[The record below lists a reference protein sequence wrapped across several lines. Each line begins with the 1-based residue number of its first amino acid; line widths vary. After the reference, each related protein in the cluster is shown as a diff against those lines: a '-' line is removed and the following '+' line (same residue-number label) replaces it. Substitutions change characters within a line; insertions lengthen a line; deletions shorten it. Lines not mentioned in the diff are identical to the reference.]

1 MNVFEA
7 VVVGLGMGMLF
18 GLALEK
24 SRVFEPGMI
33 IGQMR
38 LDNFIMLKVFLSAVA
53 TGLVLLSALQGF
65 GLIKLAPKATLYLAD
80 IGGGLLLGVGITLAG
95 ACPGTILAQIGA
107 GYRDAW
113 LTLLGGLAG
122 AAAFGYAEP
131 SLRPWLSGG
140 PGKLTL
146 DAMLSLPFWAV
157 ALPFAAVIIAGLW
170 LLETLRPWRGDLG
183 PAVDGDAAN

>member
-7 VVVGLGMGMLF
+7 VVVGLGMGMAF

-33 IGQMR
+33 VGQMR

-53 TGLVLLSALQGF
+53 TGLVVLSALQGF

-131 SLRPWLSGG
+131 SLRPWLAGG

-146 DAMLSLPFWAV
+146 EAMLGLPFWAV
-157 ALPFAAVIIAGLW
+157 ALPFAAVIVAGLW